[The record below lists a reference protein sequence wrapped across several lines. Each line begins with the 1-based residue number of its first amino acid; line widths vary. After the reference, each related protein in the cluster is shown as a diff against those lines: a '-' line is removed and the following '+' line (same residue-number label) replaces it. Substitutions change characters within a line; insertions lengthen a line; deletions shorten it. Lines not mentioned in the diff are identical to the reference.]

1 MISSHKN
8 YVLAVDQGTTSSRAL
23 IFDDIGSCV
32 ASHQISLDCMYPQ
45 PGFVLQNPDQLFHS
59 VAQCISNTIKS
70 SGIQPQ
76 QIISA
81 GITNQRETL
90 ITWHAN
96 TGKAFYPAMVWQSRQ
111 SAPIV
116 AHWQGKYG
124 LEYFSKRSGLH
135 LDAYFSASKI
145 AWVLQNVPEAA
156 QALEQGLLKVGTVDT
171 WLLWNLSKGGVYK
184 TDVTNASRTMLFN
197 LDTQEWD
204 VDLCRVCGITPEILP
219 EIEESVADFGVIP
232 ASIAGVEIPI
242 TAVAGDQHAALF
254 GQACFS
260 EGMVKNTYGTGCF
273 MLMHTGTKKVDAH
286 SGLLST
292 MAWKINGVAE
302 FALEGSVFVAGS
314 AIQWIRDELALVSN
328 ASDTEALAVSLDDN
342 GGVYLVPAFTGLGAP
357 YWDADA
363 RGAFLG
369 MTRGTSRAHLVRA
382 TLESLAYQT
391 RDVLELMEE
400 VSKIK
405 IAELRVDG
413 GASSNNFLMQ
423 FQANQLSCLISRPKQ
438 TESTVWGVAMMSG
451 LGSSFWSSKED
462 LKRLSQPDVVFIPDG
477 ALKQLNE
484 SWYAQWKR
492 AVSACRAFRVP
503 L

>member
-1 MISSHKN
+1 MTSSSKN

-23 IFDDIGSCV
+23 LFDKDGSCV
-32 ASHQISLDCMYPQ
+32 GSHQIALQCLFPQ
-45 PGFVLQNPDQLFHS
+45 PGYVLQNPDQLYQS
-59 VAQCISNTIKS
+59 AVDCVSNVIKS
-70 SGIQPQ
+70 SRIPPQ

-90 ITWHAN
+90 IAWHSK
-96 TGKAFYPAMVWQSRQ
+96 TGKAFYPAIVWQSRQ

-116 AHWQGKYG
+116 ADWQREYG
-124 LEYFSKRSGLH
+124 LDYFSKRSGLH
-135 LDAYFSASKI
+135 PDAYFSASKI
-145 AWVLQNVPEAA
+145 AWILKNVPEAA
-156 QALEQGLLKVGTVDT
+156 TALERGFLKVGTVDT
-171 WLLWNLSKGGVYK
+171 WLLWNLSQGRIYA

-204 VDLCRVCGITPEILP
+204 ADLCNVCGITPEIMP
-219 EIEESVADFGVIP
+219 DIKESVADFGTIP

-273 MLMHTGTKKVDAH
+273 MLMHTGTKRVDAH

-292 MAWKINGVAE
+292 MAWKINGVSE

-314 AIQWIRDELALVSN
+314 AIQWIRDELALVVH
-328 ASDTEALAVSLDDN
+328 ASETEALAVSLDDN

-391 RDVLELMEE
+391 RDVLELMET

-405 IAELRVDG
+405 ITELRVDG
-413 GASSNNFLMQ
+413 GAASNNFLMQ

-451 LGSSFWSSKED
+451 LGSSFWSGKEALMRLRETDAEFYPEIVSKQD
-462 LKRLSQPDVVFIPDG
+462 
-477 ALKQLNE
+477 NE
-484 SWYAQWKR
+484 LWYAQWKR
-492 AVSACRAFRVP
+492 AVSACRAFSAAN
-503 L
+503 

>member
-1 MISSHKN
+1 MKSSHKN

-23 IFDDIGSCV
+23 LFDQDGRCEG
-32 ASHQISLDCMYPQ
+32 SHQIPLQCIYPQ
-45 PGFVLQNPDQLFHS
+45 SGYVLQNPDQLYQS
-59 VAQCISNTIKS
+59 VIDCVSNVIKS
-70 SGIQPQ
+70 SGINPQ

-90 ITWHAN
+90 IAWHAK
-96 TGKAFYPAMVWQSRQ
+96 TGKAFYPAIVWQSRQ
-111 SAPIV
+111 SASIIV
-116 AHWQGKYG
+116 DWQRKFG

-135 LDAYFSASKI
+135 PDAYFSASKI
-145 AWVLQNVPEAA
+145 AWILKNVPEAA
-156 QALEQGLLKVGTVDT
+156 EALEQGLLKVGTVDT
-171 WLLWNLSKGGVYK
+171 WLLWNLSKGSVYS

-197 LDTQEWD
+197 LDAQQWD
-204 VDLCRVCGITPEILP
+204 TDLCRVCGIKPEILP
-219 EIEESVADFGVIP
+219 EVKENIADFGAIP
-232 ASIAGVEIPI
+232 ASVAGVEIPI

-273 MLMHTGTKKVDAH
+273 MLMHTGTKRVEAH

-292 MAWKINGVAE
+292 MAWKINGVPE

-314 AIQWIRDELALVSN
+314 AVQWIRDELALVTN
-328 ASDTEALAVSLDDN
+328 ASETEALAVSLEDN

-405 IAELRVDG
+405 ITELRVDG

-451 LGSSFWSSKED
+451 LGSSFWSGKEA
-462 LKRLSQPDVVFIPDG
+462 LIRLHQIDAEFKPELVSNQE
-477 ALKQLNE
+477 NE
-484 SWYAQWKR
+484 RWYAQWKR
-492 AVSACRAFRVP
+492 AVSACRAFTAP
-503 L
+503 I